1 MAIQRQ
7 HEKVAS
13 VRSVLLA
20 LGAARRTVLGL
31 AGVVAAGVLIAS
43 CGSEQFGAAA
53 FVDGTEIPVSRVHD
67 QLVAVLTKEGPQARA
82 QLVAGQQLDDLSR
95 TLVTVRIRHQLLDIA
110 ARRAGLT
117 VDQARVDRLITEAGG
132 AEAAS
137 KGTIFDAASY
147 QERTKDRL
155 LMAELGRAALL
166 NSSVTVDYTTAA
178 TRTAAKQRVEE
189 LSQAG
194 SKRARQLI
202 DADVRAGKDAELG
215 KRIVAADDPI
225 FATTPAFGVAE
236 GTVVAFQLD
245 NTKPWVIMVV
255 KNRANRG
262 AQASEHAPQIGQIQP
277 AVLEAIGLRQL
288 APVSD
293 EVGVRL
299 NPRYGL
305 WDPVNVQV
313 VSNENETGGFVAPL
327 RAAPRA

>member
-7 HEKVAS
+7 HEKVTS
-13 VRSVLLA
+13 VRRVLLA
-20 LGAARRTVLGL
+20 LGAARRAAPGL
-31 AGVVAAGVLIAS
+31 AGALAAAVLITG
-43 CGSEQFGAAA
+43 CGANQFGAAA
-53 FVDGTEIPVSRVHD
+53 FVNGTEIQVDQVHN
-67 QLVAVLTKEGPQARA
+67 QLVSVLDKEGPQARA
-82 QLVAGQQLDDLSR
+82 QLVAGQQLDDVSR
-95 TLVTVRIRHQLLDIA
+95 KLLTVRIRHQLLEIA
-110 ARRAGLT
+110 AQRAGLT
-117 VDQARVDRLITEAGG
+117 VDQAQVDRLITGVGG

-137 KGTIFDAASY
+137 KGTIFDATSY
-147 QERTKDRL
+147 RERAQDKL

-236 GTVVAFQLD
+236 GTVVAFQFD
-245 NTKPWVIMVV
+245 DTKPWVVMVV

-262 AQASEHAPQIGQIQP
+262 AEASETAPQIDQIQP

-288 APVSD
+288 ARVSD

-313 VSNENETGGFVAPL
+313 VSNENETGGFMAPL

>member
-7 HEKVAS
+7 REKLAP
-13 VRSVLLA
+13 VRNVLPGLR
-20 LGAARRTVLGL
+20 AARRAALGL
-31 AGVVAAGVLIAS
+31 AGAVAAGMLIAG
-43 CGSEQFGAAA
+43 CGSDQLGAAA
-53 FVDGTEIPVSRVHD
+53 FVAGTEIPVDQVHD
-67 QLVAVLTKEGPQARA
+67 QLVTVLNKEGPQARA

-95 TLVTVRIRHQLLDIA
+95 KLVTVRIRHQLLDIA

-117 VDQARVDRLITEAGG
+117 VDAAQVNRLIKSVGG

-137 KGTIFDAASY
+137 KGTIFDADSY
-147 QERTKDRL
+147 RERAKDKL
-155 LMAELGRAALL
+155 LTAELGRAALR
-166 NSSVTVDYTTAA
+166 NSAVTVDYTTAA
-178 TRTAAKQRVEE
+178 TRAAAKQRVAE

-194 SKRARQLI
+194 SKRAQQLI

-245 NTKPWVIMVV
+245 NTQPWVIMVV
-255 KNRANRG
+255 KNRANHG
-262 AQASEHAPQIGQIQP
+262 AEASEHAPQIDQIQP

-288 APVSD
+288 ARVSD

-299 NPRYGL
+299 NPRYGM
-305 WDPVNVQV
+305 WDPVNIEV
-313 VSNENETGGFVAPL
+313 VSDENEAGGFVAPL
-327 RAAPRA
+327 RAAPRV